1 MSECHDNS
9 TQRQPKLPGSQP
21 SVIHPDPCH
30 LGLSAQIRAE
40 WTDPGIQGKFSAW
53 WSFCLLGWGVLLA
66 NRILDSQVAAEC
78 GQILKCMVGSV
89 QLLCCLGV
97 GGGVGALHSDLTT
110 FPLRSCCLLSFIP

>member
-21 SVIHPDPCH
+21 SVVHPDPCH
-30 LGLSAQIRAE
+30 LGLCAQIRAE

-66 NRILDSQVAAEC
+66 NRILDSQVAAERADPEMY
-78 GQILKCMVGSV
+78 GGFSASP
-89 QLLCCLGV
+89 LLLGW
-97 GGGVGALHSDLTT
+97 GGGFIQISPPFRSDLAA
-110 FPLRSCCLLSFIP
+110 F